1 MIIKKLLYL
10 NLKLSLTML
19 RNFTTF
25 LIFILLCNCKNNKL
39 NREPVIIDSISFL
52 KYGQEFDLNN
62 IMTGVDF
69 LNEIQNSS
77 DTIHTKLRANIKD
90 VCSKKGCWIT
100 LELPNQ
106 EELMVRFKDYSF
118 FVPLESSGE
127 AIINGIAFN
136 SYTSVED
143 LRHYAED
150 SGASF
155 IDIETIIEP
164 KVTYNFIAE
173 GILLVQ

>member
-1 MIIKKLLYL
+1 
-10 NLKLSLTML
+10 ML
-19 RNFTTF
+19 RNLTTF

-77 DTIHTKLRANIKD
+77 DTIHTKLRAKVKD

-100 LELPNQ
+100 
-106 EELMVRFKDYSF
+106 
-118 FVPLESSGE
+118 
-127 AIINGIAFN
+127 
-136 SYTSVED
+136 
-143 LRHYAED
+143 
-150 SGASF
+150 
-155 IDIETIIEP
+155 
-164 KVTYNFIAE
+164 
-173 GILLVQ
+173 

>member
-1 MIIKKLLYL
+1 MPR
-10 NLKLSLTML
+10 NLIM
-19 RNFTTF
+19 F
-25 LIFILLCNCKNNKL
+25 LIFILLFNCKNNRL
-39 NREPVIIDSISFL
+39 NGKHVIIDSISFL
-52 KYGQEFDLNN
+52 RYGEEFDLNN
-62 IMTGVDF
+62 IMTGDDL

-77 DTIHTKLRANIKD
+77 DTIHTKLRAKIKD
-90 VCSKKGCWIT
+90 VCSKKGCWAT
-100 LELPNQ
+100 LELPNK

-118 FVPLESSGE
+118 FLPLESSGE

-136 SYTSVED
+136 SYTSVEV

-155 IDIETIIEP
+155 NEIETIIEP

-173 GILLVQ
+173 GVLLVQ

>member
-1 MIIKKLLYL
+1 
-10 NLKLSLTML
+10 ML

-77 DTIHTKLRANIKD
+77 DRYRIPYIIDNKINQIEFSNNYNL
-90 VCSKKGCWIT
+90 KKKQKNKST
-100 LELPNQ
+100 
-106 EELMVRFKDYSF
+106 
-118 FVPLESSGE
+118 
-127 AIINGIAFN
+127 
-136 SYTSVED
+136 
-143 LRHYAED
+143 
-150 SGASF
+150 
-155 IDIETIIEP
+155 
-164 KVTYNFIAE
+164 
-173 GILLVQ
+173 